1 MAMAG
6 GMRFKQQKFDPTVA
20 AGDAVVVEFSPP
32 QCPTFRAQKP
42 LVAPPMAQSKFVN
55 VTLFVPKNDNS
66 EEDTLVCLI

>member
-32 QCPTFRAQKP
+32 QCPTFWAQIP
-42 LVAPPMAQSKFVN
+42 LVAPPMAQPKFVN
-55 VTLFVPKNDNS
+55 VTLFAPK
-66 EEDTLVCLI
+66 TTTARKIR